1 MVLRNTQYRH
11 CSRCGLPLED
21 LASQEAGVGPIC
33 RKKDNALFAKTI
45 TGNLGLA
52 LALATTIDGLH
63 EECLERF
70 NVARD
75 KFVKNFSN
83 LVTDNALEGKAH
95 GIDARE
101 LAKACDFACSFVHP
115 GGFSVRNQLIEL
127 IRHLGY
133 VGLAG
138 VISGEASTGAAKVW
152 FDSTDGRIKL
162 TGSSNTHGWRAM
174 RRIPGVQLP
183 RYRGDKTPYSCGPAH
198 VKDFLGYVIRFWPIA
213 EGDLE
218 SIVVEAQ
225 KYSQANA
232 SVSTA
237 ATAPTATGP
246 FASQAIAYLDISE
259 RACKLSFVWDRNLD
273 VRGMIAELKAKV
285 PYRFRSY
292 EPVTK
297 SWIFHTNQLETV
309 QQIVSKTYT
318 NLVIRT

>member
-1 MVLRNTQYRH
+1 MVLRSTQYRH

-21 LASQEAGVGPIC
+21 LASQEAGVGPVC

-152 FDSTDGRIKL
+152 FDSTDGRVKL

-183 RYRGDKTPYSCGPAH
+183 RHRGDKSPYSVPAER
-198 VKDFLGYVIRFWPIA
+198 VQDFVGYVIRFWPMA
-213 EGDLE
+213 EGNTDE
-218 SIVVEAQ
+218 IVNEAIRFSRSNVQ
-225 KYSQANA
+225 A
-232 SVSTA
+232 SVS
-237 ATAPTATGP
+237 PVSNLSP
-246 FASQAIAYLDISE
+246 AYLDVSE

-285 PYRFRSY
+285 PYRLRSY
-292 EPVTK
+292 DPVTK

-309 QQIVSKTYT
+309 KGIVSKTYT

>member
-11 CSRCGLPLED
+11 CSRCGKALED

-33 RKKDNALFAKTI
+33 RQKDNTLFAKTI

-63 EECLERF
+63 EECAERF

-75 KFVKNFSN
+75 KFVNNFSN

-152 FDSTDGRIKL
+152 FDSEDGRVKL

-183 RYRGDKTPYSCGPAH
+183 RYRGDKTPYSVPAQH
-198 VKDFLGYVIRFWPIA
+198 AKDFIGYVIRFWPLA
-213 EGDLE
+213 EGNTEEILTSSADFCQTTI
-218 SIVVEAQ
+218 SSKAVVQ
-225 KYSQANA
+225 PPVQR
-232 SVSTA
+232 TL
-237 ATAPTATGP
+237 
-246 FASQAIAYLDISE
+246 AYLDITKL
-259 RACKLSFVWDRNLD
+259 ACRLTFVWDSKLD
-273 VRGMIAELKAKV
+273 VRGMLAELKAKV
-285 PYRFRSY
+285 PYKHRSY
-292 EPVTK
+292 DPVTK
-297 SWIFHTNQLETV
+297 AWIFHPSQSEV
-309 QQIVSKTYT
+309 VEQIVAKTYT
-318 NLVIRT
+318 TLSIRT